1 MLLDEALWR
10 LGWSVGTLG
19 SSGQG
24 SSASPP
30 LVASPKTV
38 VGARQLSCL
47 LPDAPAASRLLS
59 PPIAL
64 GATLPDHSS
73 LWPWPTACGTRGCPS
88 KPVLAPGSVASGPGG
103 FTTMVRSAV

>member
-1 MLLDEALWR
+1 MDATRKDSNGVL
-10 LGWSVGTLG
+10 
-19 SSGQG
+19 
-24 SSASPP
+24 PP
-30 LVASPKTV
+30 VASPKTV

-88 KPVLAPGSVASGPGG
+88 KPVPAPGSVASVPVG
-103 FTTMVRSAV
+103 FTTIVRSAVCSIVE